1 MKRSE
6 FWNRLFNSGGNGISI
21 FVGTALIAV
30 IAIVITACPGATDA
44 TTAKPKYTVSYNVNE
59 GEGTPDPATQTV
71 NDGETIANAPT
82 GISKPGFTLNTAWN
96 TKADGTGDYFLFGDG
111 GTPVTADI
119 TLYAQW
125 ADQQHTV
132 SYNVNEG
139 EGTPDPPTQKVNHND
154 LITAAPTG
162 ISRPDYTLNAVWN
175 TKADGTGESFKFGN
189 GGTPVTADITL
200 YAQWIKQYTVS
211 YNVNE
216 GEGTPDPETQT
227 VNHGETIAA
236 APTGISRTG
245 YYLSTAWN
253 TKADG
258 TGDYFI
264 FGDEGTPVTADIT
277 LYAQWADQQHTVSYQ
292 ANEGDGTP
300 DPATQ
305 KVNHN
310 DIIASAPTVSRTG
323 YALNA
328 AWNTKADGTGDSF
341 LFGVGGTP
349 VTADISLYAQWT
361 KQYTVSYDVNG
372 GDSTAP
378 DAETVEDGGTVTKP
392 ADPTRSD
399 HLFTGWFDAQSG
411 GNEFNFG
418 TAVTDDITLYAQW
431 TIMTYT
437 VSYNFNRGDST
448 EPSTETVEHGGTAAE
463 PTTDPTW
470 TGYTFNGWFDAATG
484 GDAFDFGTVVTTNID
499 LYAQWTIKQYTVSYN
514 VNEGEGT
521 PNPETQTVNHGET
534 IAAAPT
540 GISRTGYTLNTAWNT
555 QADGTGTSFLF
566 GNEGTPVTAD
576 ITLYAQWADQ
586 QHTVNYHANEGDST
600 PVPATQTV
608 NHNDVIATAPTVS
621 RTGYAL
627 NAAWNTQANGQGTPF
642 IFGTTQVRSD
652 MDLYAQWTIQYTVS
666 YHANEGDDTPNPETQ
681 AVTAGETIATA
692 PTVSRNGY
700 TLNAQWNTQADG
712 KGDSFSFGSGGT
724 PVTANMD
731 LYAQWTIKRY
741 TVSYNVNGG
750 EVGTAPAAETVD
762 YNETAAEPTTDPTW
776 TGYTFNG
783 WFDAQSG
790 GNEFNFGTAVTSDI
804 TLYAR
809 WIKQYTV
816 SYNVNQGTGTPN
828 PATQKVNHGETI
840 AAAPTGISR
849 TGYTLNTAW
858 NTQADGNGDSFQ
870 FGSGG
875 TPVTEDITL
884 YAQWS
889 IKQYTVSY
897 NVNEGEGTP
906 NPATQTV
913 NHGETIAAAPTG
925 ISKTGF
931 TLSTA
936 WNTQADGNGD
946 RFIFGDEGTPV
957 TEDITLYAQWSDTQH
972 TVTYHVNEGT
982 GTPNPAT
989 QTVNAGDII
998 AAAPTGISKTGFTLS
1013 TAWNTKADG
1022 SGDAFLFGQGG
1033 TPVTADITLYAQ
1045 WSNTQHTVTYHVN
1058 EGEGTPVPA
1067 TETVNH
1073 GDLIAAAPTGISKTG
1088 YTLNT
1093 AWNTKAD
1100 NSGDF
1105 FLFGD
1110 GGTPVTEDITLYAQW
1125 ANQQY
1130 TVRYDAN
1137 GGTGTLVP
1145 ENQRVNHGD
1154 KIPAAPTGI
1163 SKTGH
1168 TLNAVWNAQ
1177 ADGNGNDFQFGSEG
1191 NTVISAWVLYAQWT
1205 ALTYRVTYNLNG
1217 GDGTAPG
1224 DETVDYYKTAPKPN
1238 DPTRSGYAFTGWFDA
1253 QSGGN
1258 IYDFGTKVT
1267 DDIILYAQWIKQYT
1281 VSYNLNGATGTAPD
1295 DEAVNDGGTAAE
1307 PNEPTWTGHT
1317 FAGWFDAPS
1326 DGNEFNFGTGGTAVT
1341 ADITL
1346 YARWATTTYTVSYD
1360 LNGATG
1366 AAPDDETVA
1375 DGYTAVEP
1383 TRPTRSGY
1391 AFTGWFDAQ
1400 SGGNEFDFGT
1410 AVTANITLYAQ
1421 WTQTYY
1427 TVSFNPNYGS
1437 ETPITQNVPQ
1447 TGGTA
1452 VSESPSRT
1460 GYTLAGWSTA
1470 QSSGPLF
1477 DFSTTITGDTTL
1489 YAQWTANEYVVSLDE
1504 NDGESETPVTVT
1516 ATYDAVLPT
1525 GKPLP
1530 TRPDYEY
1537 YDSRSGYNKNTSAS
1551 YIFEG
1556 YFANDDGTGTQ
1567 YYDESMNP
1575 TTATWDQDSAATIYA
1590 HWEKPKY
1597 TVTLHIRDG
1606 SSGGTRTTVE
1616 ATLGEKLP
1624 LDSSILSPVS
1634 NNDKKEF
1641 QGYTDADNK
1650 DYAILEPRHAY
1661 YGTGGGNTPV
1671 TQGERVWD
1679 YPADTDIY
1687 AFYGTIGYDNEVI
1700 IKDPDTNTEVGK
1712 VRMQS
1717 DTILYFYTTPQPKS
1731 GFRIAGY
1738 TENKDGGGA
1747 QFTHPVSQHGVNG
1760 WDWSNWSQ
1768 STRTIYIKWEPD
1780 TN

>member
-132 SYNVNEG
+132 TYNVNEG

-189 GGTPVTADITL
+189 GGTPVTADIIL

-216 GEGTPDPETQT
+216 GEGTPDPATQT

-245 YYLSTAWN
+245 YTLSTAWN

-277 LYAQWADQQHTVSYQ
+277 LYAQWADQQHTVNYDV
-292 ANEGDGTP
+292 NEGEGTP

-305 KVNHN
+305 EVNHN
-310 DIIASAPTVSRTG
+310 DIIVTAPTGISRTG
-323 YALNA
+323 YALKA
-328 AWNTKADGTGDSF
+328 AWNTKADGSGDSF
-341 LFGVGGTP
+341 KFGVGGTP
-349 VTADISLYAQWT
+349 VTLDITLYAQWT
-361 KQYTVSYDVNG
+361 RQYTVSYDINE

-378 DAETVEDGGTVTKP
+378 AAETVEDGGTVTKP

-418 TAVTDDITLYAQW
+418 TAVTADITLYAQW

-521 PNPETQTVNHGET
+521 PDPATQTVNHGET

-555 QADGTGTSFLF
+555 QADGNGDPFLF
-566 GNEGTPVTAD
+566 GDEGTPVTAD

-642 IFGTTQVRSD
+642 IFGTTQVTSD

-666 YHANEGDDTPNPETQ
+666 YHANEGDVTPNPATQ

-712 KGDSFSFGSGGT
+712 NGDSFSFGSGGT

-731 LYAQWTIKRY
+731 LYAQWTIITY
-741 TVSYNVNGG
+741 TVSYNFNRGDST
-750 EVGTAPAAETVD
+750 EPSTETVD
-762 YNETAAEPTTDPTW
+762 HGGTAAEPTTDPTW

-804 TLYAR
+804 ILYAQ
-809 WIKQYTV
+809 WTIKQYTV
-816 SYNVNQGTGTPN
+816 SYNVNEGEGTPD
-828 PATQKVNHGETI
+828 PATQTVNHGETI

-849 TGYTLNTAW
+849 PGYTLNTAW
-858 NTQADGNGDSFQ
+858 NTQTDGNGDSFQ

-884 YAQWS
+884 YAQWT
-889 IKQYTVSY
+889 IKQYTVNY
-897 NVNEGEGTP
+897 NVNEGEGIP

-936 WNTQADGNGD
+936 WNT
-946 RFIFGDEGTPV
+946 
-957 TEDITLYAQWSDTQH
+957 
-972 TVTYHVNEGT
+972 
-982 GTPNPAT
+982 
-989 QTVNAGDII
+989 
-998 AAAPTGISKTGFTLS
+998 
-1013 TAWNTKADG
+1013 KADG
-1022 SGDAFLFGQGG
+1022 SGDAFLFGNGG

-1045 WSNTQHTVTYHVN
+1045 WANQQYTVNYHAN
-1058 EGEGTPVPA
+1058 GGDGTPAPA
-1067 TETVNH
+1067 TQTVND
-1073 GDLIAAAPTGISKTG
+1073 GDIIAAAPTVSRTG
-1088 YTLNT
+1088 YTLNA
-1093 AWNTKAD
+1093 AWNTAANGTGTSFLFGNGGTPVTAD
-1100 NSGDF
+1100 ITLYAQWTIKQYTVTYDVNGGIGTPDPATQKVNHGETIASAPTGISRTYYYLHTRWNTKFDRTGTY

-1110 GGTPVTEDITLYAQW
+1110 GGTPVTEDITLYALW
-1125 ANQQY
+1125 SLGRY
-1130 TVRYDAN
+1130 TVTYDAN
-1137 GGTGTLVP
+1137 GGDGTPNPATQEVVDGDIIP
-1145 ENQRVNHGD
+1145 E
-1154 KIPAAPTGI
+1154 APTGI

-1168 TLNAVWNAQ
+1168 TLNAVWNTKF
-1177 ADGNGNDFQFGSEG
+1177 DGSGNSFTFGIDG
-1191 NTVISAWVLYAQWT
+1191 TPVTGGIKLYAQWT
-1205 ALTYRVTYNLNG
+1205 AITYTVTYNLNG
-1217 GDGTAPG
+1217 GDSPAPAA
-1224 DETVDYYKTAPKPN
+1224 ETVDHDKTAPEPT
-1238 DPTRSGYAFTGWFDA
+1238 DPTRSGYAFTGWSDA
-1253 QSGGN
+1253 QSGGSEY
-1258 IYDFGTKVT
+1258 IFGTRVT
-1267 DDIILYAQWIKQYT
+1267 ADIELYAQWIKQYT
-1281 VSYNLNGATGTAPD
+1281 VSYDVNGGDSTTKPA
-1295 DEAVNDGGTAAE
+1295 DETVNDGGTAIK
-1307 PNEPTWTGHT
+1307 PTTDPTRTGHT
-1317 FAGWFDAPS
+1317 FVGWFDAQS
-1326 DGNEFNFGTGGTAVT
+1326 GGNEFNFGSGGTAVT
-1341 ADITL
+1341 SDITL

-1360 LNGATG
+1360 VNGGDST
-1366 AAPDDETVA
+1366 APANETVA
-1375 DGYTAVEP
+1375 DGTTAAAP
-1383 TRPTRSGY
+1383 PRPTRSGH
-1391 AFTGWFDAQ
+1391 AFTGWFDAKT
-1400 SGGNEFDFGT
+1400 GGNEFNFGSGGT
-1410 AVTANITLYAQ
+1410 AVTSDITLYAR
-1421 WTQTYY
+1421 WTQTFH
-1427 TVSFNPNYGS
+1427 TVTFDPNYGS
-1437 ETPITQNVPQ
+1437 ETPTTQNVPD
-1447 TGGTA
+1447 GGTA

-1460 GYTLAGWSTA
+1460 GYTLANWYTDENGNT
-1470 QSSGPLF
+1470 LF
-1477 DFSTTITGDTTL
+1477 DFNTAITGDDTL
-1489 YAQWTANEYVVSLDE
+1489 YAQWEAKQYVVSLDE
-1504 NDGESETPVTVT
+1504 NDGEQATPVTVT
-1516 ATYDAVLPT
+1516 ATYDALLPT
-1525 GKPLP
+1525 NQALP
-1530 TRPDYEY
+1530 TRSDSVEN
-1537 YDSRSGYNKNTSAS
+1537 YDSVTVKTTSAP
-1551 YIFEG
+1551 YVFKG
-1556 YFANDDGTGTQ
+1556 YFASNDGDNPGTQ
-1567 YYDESMNP
+1567 YYDENMTP
-1575 TTATWDQDSAATIYA
+1575 TTAWDQDSAATIYA
-1590 HWEKPKY
+1590 HWAKPTY
-1597 TVTLHIRDG
+1597 TVTLAIGAG
-1606 SSGGTRTTVE
+1606 SSGGTTTSVE
-1616 ATLGEKLP
+1616 ATLGELLP
-1624 LDSSILSPVS
+1624 LDNGILSPTS
-1634 NNDKKEF
+1634 NDNALIFK
-1641 QGYTDADNK
+1641 GYTDFDTSDTAAPD
-1650 DYAILEPRHAY
+1650 DSQMY
-1661 YGTGGGNTPV
+1661 YIAGGTGNPVLNGGRTWNFT
-1671 TQGERVWD
+1671 E
-1679 YPADTDIY
+1679 DTTIHAVY
-1687 AFYGTIGYDNEVI
+1687 RPEWYGHQII
-1700 IKDPDTNTEVGK
+1700 IKDPNDVNHFGLTT
-1712 VRMQS
+1712 MQADGS
-1717 DTILYFYTTPQPKS
+1717 PSSPSLPTRP

-1738 TENKDGGGA
+1738 TESSDGSG
-1747 QFTHPVSQHGVNG
+1747 TVWEHPPQLHGNG
-1760 WDWSNWSQ
+1760 NWDWSQ
-1768 STRTIYIKWEPD
+1768 SSRTIYVKWEQD
-1780 TN
+1780 